1 MRVLSE
7 ADVESLTVI
16 PDAIALAWEAYCLQ
30 AKGSVPAP
38 LRGDLRRDDPKAG
51 CLMLV
56 GANGPDHL
64 AVKSNVHAYPG
75 GLDAPRRWNSLLTLW
90 DWRRAEPRAL
100 IAARAFNDH
109 RTAAGFAAGANRL
122 ARPDATTLAVFG
134 AGKSA
139 PMAVR
144 YMKAVRP
151 SLDRVMLVGRDPGRV
166 AALAGT
172 VRSWSEFAGVEVASV
187 SAQDAAAA
195 ADIIV
200 TVTTSEAPV
209 FPGAAVKP
217 GACIVL
223 GGANRPGAREA
234 DDALMVRADIYLDA
248 RAGVTEKA
256 GDIRL
261 ALASG
266 ALRPDQMRAEIGTC
280 GEGPLPLSPGSDV
293 LVFKSMG
300 LAIQDVV
307 LAQHLVEI
315 AEQRGLGQIVDL
327 AGADGGKGGHV

>member
-1 MRVLSE
+1 MRILSE
-7 ADVESLTVI
+7 ADVESLIAI
-16 PDAIALAWEAYCLQ
+16 PDAIRLAAEAYRLQ
-30 AKGSVPAP
+30 AEGSVPAP
-38 LRGDLRRDDPKAG
+38 VRGDLRRDDPKAG

-56 GANGPDHL
+56 GASGPDQL
-64 AVKSNVHAYPG
+64 AVKSNVHAYPEG
-75 GLDAPRRWNSLLTLW
+75 PDAPRLWNSLLTLW

-109 RTAAGFAAGANRL
+109 RTAAGFAAGASLL
-122 ARPDATTLAVFG
+122 AKRDAKTLAVYG

-144 YMKAVRP
+144 YLKAVRP
-151 SLDRVMLVGRDPGRV
+151 SLDRVMIVGRDPGRV
-166 AALAGT
+166 AALAET
-172 VRSWSEFAGVEVASV
+172 VRSWSEFTDVEVVLAS
-187 SAQDAAAA
+187 ADEAATA
-195 ADIIV
+195 ADVIV
-200 TVTTSEAPV
+200 TVTTSETPV

-217 GACIVL
+217 GTCIVL

-234 DDALMVRADIYLDA
+234 DDALMRRADIYLDA

-266 ALRPDQMRAEIGTC
+266 ALIPEQMRAEIGAC
-280 GEGPLPLSPGSDV
+280 PDGPLPLSPGRDV
-293 LVFKSMG
+293 FVFKSMG

-307 LAQHLVEI
+307 LAQHLVER
-315 AEQRGLGQIVDL
+315 AEQRGIGQIVDL
-327 AGADGGKGGHV
+327 AGR

>member
-7 ADVESLTVI
+7 GDVETLIAI
-16 PDAIALAWEAYCLQ
+16 PEAIALAAEAYRLH
-30 AKGSVPAP
+30 ALGAASAP
-38 LRGDLRRDDPKAG
+38 VRGDLRRDAPRAG
-51 CLMLV
+51 CLVLA
-56 GANGPDHL
+56 GANGADHL
-64 AVKSNVHAYPG
+64 AVKSNIHAYPAG
-75 GLDAPRRWNSLLTLW
+75 PDAPRLWNSLLTLW

-100 IAARAFNDH
+100 IAARSFNDH
-109 RTAAGFAAGANRL
+109 RTAAGFAAGADRL
-122 ARPDATTLAVFG
+122 AKPDAATLAVFG

-151 SLDRVMLVGRDPGRV
+151 SLGRVMLVGRDPGRV
-166 AALAGT
+166 AVLADAVG
-172 VRSWSEFAGVEVASV
+172 SWPEFAGVEIVVA
-187 SAQDAAAA
+187 SAQDAAGA

-200 TVTTSEAPV
+200 TVTTSETAV
-209 FPGAAVKP
+209 FPGECVKP

-234 DDALMVRADIYLDA
+234 DDALMRRAEIYLDA
-248 RAGVTEKA
+248 HAGAADKA

-266 ALRPDQMRAEIGTC
+266 ALVPEQMRAEIGAC
-280 GEGPLPLSPGSDV
+280 AGPLPLSPGRDV

-307 LAQHLVEI
+307 LAQHLVER
-315 AEQRGLGQIVDL
+315 AERRGLGQIVDL
-327 AGADGGKGGHV
+327 AGG

>member
-7 ADVESLTVI
+7 ADVETLIAI
-16 PDAIALAWEAYCLQ
+16 PEAIALAAEAYRLQ
-30 AKGSVPAP
+30 ARGAAPAP
-38 LRGDLRRDDPKAG
+38 VRGDLRRDDPRAG
-51 CLMLV
+51 CLVLV
-56 GANGPDHL
+56 GAHGPDHL
-64 AVKSNVHAYPG
+64 AVKSNVYAYPDG
-75 GLDAPRRWNSLLTLW
+75 PDAPRLWNSLLALW

-100 IAARAFNDH
+100 IAARGFNDH
-109 RTAAGFAAGANRL
+109 RTAAGFAAGADRL
-122 ARPDATTLAVFG
+122 ATSGAATLAVFG

-139 PMAVR
+139 PLAVR

-151 SLDRVMLVGRDPGRV
+151 SLGRVMLVGRDPGRV

-172 VRSWSEFAGVEVASV
+172 VGSWPDFAGVEVAV
-187 SAQDAAAA
+187 ASAQDAARV

-200 TVTTSEAPV
+200 TVTTSETAV
-209 FPGAAVKP
+209 FPGACVKP

-234 DDALMVRADIYLDA
+234 DDALMRRADIYLDA
-248 RAGVTEKA
+248 RAGATEKA

-266 ALRPDQMRAEIGTC
+266 ALLPEQMRAEIGACT
-280 GEGPLPLSPGSDV
+280 GPLPLSPGRDV

-307 LAQHLVEI
+307 LAQHLVER
-315 AEQRGLGQIVDL
+315 AEERGIGQVVDL
-327 AGADGGKGGHV
+327 AGG

>member
-7 ADVESLTVI
+7 ADVERLIAI
-16 PDAIALAWEAYCLQ
+16 PEAIALAAEAYRLQ
-30 AKGSVPAP
+30 ARGAAPAP
-38 LRGDLRRDDPKAG
+38 VRGDLRRDDPRAG

-56 GANGPDHL
+56 GADGPDHL
-64 AVKSNVHAYPG
+64 AVKSNIHAYPDG
-75 GLDAPRRWNSLLTLW
+75 PGAPRLWNSLLTLW

-100 IAARAFNDH
+100 IASRGFNDH

-122 ARPDATTLAVFG
+122 AKSDAATLAVFG

-139 PMAVR
+139 PMVVR
-144 YMKAVRP
+144 YMKAARP

-166 AALAGT
+166 AALAG
-172 VRSWSEFAGVEVASV
+172 VVGSWPEFAGVEVVVA
-187 SAQDAAAA
+187 SAQKAAGA

-200 TVTTSEAPV
+200 TVTTSETAV
-209 FPGAAVKP
+209 FPGECVKP

-234 DDALMVRADIYLDA
+234 DDALMQRAEIYLDA

-266 ALRPDQMRAEIGTC
+266 ALVPEQMRAEIGAC
-280 GEGPLPLSPGSDV
+280 AGPLPPSPGRDV
-293 LVFKSMG
+293 FVFKSMG

-307 LAQHLVEI
+307 LARHLVER

-327 AGADGGKGGHV
+327 AGG

>member
-1 MRVLSE
+1 MRILSE
-7 ADVESLTVI
+7 ADVESLIAI
-16 PDAIALAWEAYCLQ
+16 PEAIALAAEAYRLQ
-30 AKGSVPAP
+30 AEGSVPAP
-38 LRGDLRRDDPKAG
+38 VRGDLRREDPKAG

-64 AVKSNVHAYPG
+64 AVKSNIHAYPG
-75 GLDAPRRWNSLLTLW
+75 GPEAPRLWNSLLTLW

-109 RTAAGFAAGANRL
+109 RTAAGFAAGANLLGKRD
-122 ARPDATTLAVFG
+122 ARTLAVYG

-144 YMKAVRP
+144 YLKNVRP
-151 SLDRVMLVGRDPGRV
+151 LLDQIMLVGRDPGRV
-166 AALAGT
+166 AALAAT
-172 VRSWSEFAGVEVASV
+172 IRTWPECANVDVAVAS
-187 SAQDAAAA
+187 AQAAAAA

-200 TVTTSEAPV
+200 TVTTSETPV
-209 FPGAAVKP
+209 FPGEAVKP
-217 GACIVL
+217 GTCIVL

-234 DDALMVRADIYLDA
+234 DDALMRRADIYLDA

-266 ALRPDQMRAEIGTC
+266 ALIPEQMRAEIGAC
-280 GEGPLPLSPGSDV
+280 PGGPLPLSPGRDV
-293 LVFKSMG
+293 FVFKSMG
-300 LAIQDVV
+300 LAIQDVL
-307 LAQHLVEI
+307 LAQHLVER
-315 AEQRGLGQIVDL
+315 AEQRGIGQIVDL
-327 AGADGGKGGHV
+327 AGG

>member
-1 MRVLSE
+1 MRILSE
-7 ADVESLTVI
+7 ADIESLIAI
-16 PDAIALAWEAYCLQ
+16 PEAIALAAEAYRLQ
-30 AKGSVPAP
+30 ADGSVPAP
-38 LRGDLRRDDPKAG
+38 VRGDLRRDDPKAG

-56 GANGPDHL
+56 GASGPDHL
-64 AVKSNVHAYPG
+64 AVKSNIHAYPG
-75 GLDAPRRWNSLLTLW
+75 GPDAPRLWNSLLTLW

-109 RTAAGFAAGANRL
+109 RTAAGFAAGAQVL
-122 ARPDATTLAVFG
+122 AKPDAGTLAVYG

-144 YMKAVRP
+144 YLKAVRP
-151 SLDRVMLVGRDPGRV
+151 SLARVMLVSRDPGRV

-172 VRSWSEFAGVEVASV
+172 VRSWPEFADVEIVVA

-200 TVTTSEAPV
+200 TVTTSETPV
-209 FPGAAVKP
+209 FPGEAVQP

-234 DDALMVRADIYLDA
+234 DDALMRRAEIYLDA
-248 RAGVTEKA
+248 RAGVTDKA

-266 ALRPDQMRAEIGTC
+266 ALVPEQMVAEIGARAA
-280 GEGPLPLSPGSDV
+280 PLPLTPGRDV
-293 LVFKSMG
+293 VVFKSMG
-300 LAIQDVV
+300 LAIQDVL
-307 LAQHLVEI
+307 LAQHLVGR

-327 AGADGGKGGHV
+327 AGG